1 MENWKQTKGLRG
13 ADPSSTVTGER
24 EASPSQKVV
33 VRANGEMMHMASSS
47 KVVSDAGYGAGV
59 EMRRKS
65 GRGCAFPVVFF
76 RRQDGRWDSSKFSA
90 YHLPAHLISPQSLQ

>member
-47 KVVSDAGYGAGV
+47 KVVSDEGYGVGV
-59 EMRRKS
+59 EMRRES
-65 GRGCAFPVVFF
+65 DGGCAFPVVFF
-76 RRQDGRWDSSKFSA
+76 GDRMVGGILQSSLHTIF
-90 YHLPAHLISPQSLQ
+90 LRI